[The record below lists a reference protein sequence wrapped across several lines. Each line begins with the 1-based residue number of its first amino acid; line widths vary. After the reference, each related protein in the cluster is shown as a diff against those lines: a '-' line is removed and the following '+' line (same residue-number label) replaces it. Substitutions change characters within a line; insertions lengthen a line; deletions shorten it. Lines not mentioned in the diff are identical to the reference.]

1 MSEGISFKG
10 IGARFVFAFLLVC
23 FTWNPT
29 RYNYVEWAI
38 ARWSNLMP
46 LVVFVGLVLIAA
58 WIFFGHAT
66 ARSLGW
72 LGITLSMAL
81 AATVLW
87 ILFYYGLVST
97 ASTTLLSW
105 IVLVLLAGWIYYLRV
120 TARALGVLGVM
131 LSLALS
137 GTVIWILFTYNVV
150 STQSTTLISWL
161 ALILFS
167 FILAMGMSWSH
178 LSRSWSG
185 QVEVD
190 DKDN

>member
-1 MSEGISFKG
+1 VSEGISFKG
-10 IGARFVFAFLLVC
+10 IGSRFVFAFLLVC
-23 FTWNPT
+23 LTWNPT

-38 ARWSNLMP
+38 AQWSNLMP
-46 LVVFVGLVLIAA
+46 LVVFAG
-58 WIFFGHAT
+58 
-66 ARSLGW
+66 
-72 LGITLSMAL
+72 
-81 AATVLW
+81 
-87 ILFYYGLVST
+87 
-97 ASTTLLSW
+97 
-105 IVLVLLAGWIYYLRV
+105 LVLLAGWIYYLRV
-120 TARALGVLGVM
+120 TARALGVLGIM

-137 GTVIWILFTYNVV
+137 GTVIWILFYYNVV

>member
-1 MSEGISFKG
+1 MSDGIRLKG
-10 IGARFVFAFLLVC
+10 IGSRFVFAFLLVC

-38 ARWSNLMP
+38 AQWENLMP
-46 LVVFVGLVLIAA
+46 LVVFVG
-58 WIFFGHAT
+58 
-66 ARSLGW
+66 
-72 LGITLSMAL
+72 
-81 AATVLW
+81 
-87 ILFYYGLVST
+87 
-97 ASTTLLSW
+97 
-105 IVLVLLAGWIYYLRV
+105 LVLLAGWIYYLRV
-120 TARALGVLGVM
+120 TARALGVLGIV

-137 GTVIWILFTYNVV
+137 GTVVWILFYYHVV